1 VGGRADTL
9 RGSGLRRG
17 TGPPNPQRPRRA
29 GIGRATTLALCDIG
43 WRVFAG
49 VLTEG
54 EAQEMRAL
62 HAGIEP
68 VVLDVTE

>member
-1 VGGRADTL
+1 V
-9 RGSGLRRG
+9 RRG
-17 TGPPNPQRPRRA
+17 PEIKLHNQPA
-29 GIGRATTLALCDIG
+29 GIGRATTLALCDRG

-68 VVLDVTE
+68 VLLDVTE

>member
-1 VGGRADTL
+1 VSGYTHRPAC
-9 RGSGLRRG
+9 RGVA
-17 TGPPNPQRPRRA
+17 PPSPRPDAA
-29 GIGRATTLALCDIG
+29 GIGRATTLALCDRG

-54 EAQEMRAL
+54 EAQEMRGL

-68 VVLDVTE
+68 VLLDVTE